1 MRPEIL
7 FPLFAPV
14 TALPGVGPRTA
25 KLIESLAGPH
35 VVDLCWHLPSGLIDR
50 RYAPKIADAE
60 PDRVATLTL
69 RVGQHLAPRNP
80 RQPYRIACHDD
91 TGEVTLVFFHA
102 KADYLGKILPEG
114 EVRVVSGRLEV
125 FGGRLQMSHPD
136 HIGRLEELRSLKR
149 VEPVYP
155 LTAGLT
161 LKPLGKAVRGALER
175 APAPAEW
182 LDPAFCAREGWP
194 DWRTALGAAHAPRGP
209 EDLDPLTPTRRRLA
223 YDELLANQLAL
234 GLVRHHQRG
243 QRGRA
248 IRGDGRLCDRAMAA
262 LPFQLTASQRQ
273 AGAEICADMASQSRM
288 LRLLQ
293 GDVGSGKTVV
303 ALMAMLSAVE
313 AGFQAALM
321 APTEILARQ
330 HLHTIAPL
338 AEAAG
343 VGLEL
348 LTGRDKGKA
357 REAALARLESGE
369 SGLAVGTHALFQK
382 EVAFRDLALAVIDEQ
397 HRFGVHQ
404 RLTLA
409 AKGPQGPKGRGAV
422 DVLVM
427 TATPIPRTLVLTSYG
442 DMEVSRLTEKPAGR
456 QPIDTRALPLDRL
469 DEVIDGIARALDA
482 GAQGGAPGSAP
493 RGAKIY
499 WVCPLVEESEASDL
513 AAAEARHKSLSQRFG
528 ARVGLVHGRMRGK
541 DKDAVMAAFAEGP
554 VDLLVATTVI
564 EVGVDVAAATVMVI
578 EHAERFGLAQ
588 LHQLRGR
595 VGRGAEKS
603 TCLLLYQGPLG
614 EAARARI
621 RILRET
627 DDGFRIAEEDL
638 RLRGAGE
645 LLGTRQ
651 SGFPEFRLADLAV
664 HDELLATARD
674 DARLIIAKDP
684 DLAGPRGAAL
694 RVLLYLFER
703 DAAVKYLGSG

>member
-102 KADYLGKILPEG
+102 KADYLSKILPEG

-243 QRGRA
+243 QRGRHPR
-248 IRGDGRLCDRAMAA
+248 IRLELRLIADVGLVGLPNAGKSTLLRQLSAARPRVADYPFTTLEPYLGVVQVGWEEFILADLPGLIEGAAAGAGLGHDFLRHASRTRLLIHLLDGAAPEPLQALDVINAELSAYDESLGARPQIVVVNKIDIEDAQAA
-262 LPFQLTASQRQ
+262 LP
-273 AGAEICADMASQSRM
+273 
-288 LRLLQ
+288 
-293 GDVGSGKTVV
+293 
-303 ALMAMLSAVE
+303 
-313 AGFQAALM
+313 
-321 APTEILARQ
+321 
-330 HLHTIAPL
+330 
-338 AEAAG
+338 
-343 VGLEL
+343 
-348 LTGRDKGKA
+348 
-357 REAALARLESGE
+357 
-369 SGLAVGTHALFQK
+369 
-382 EVAFRDLALAVIDEQ
+382 DL
-397 HRFGVHQ
+397 
-404 RLTLA
+404 LA
-409 AKGPQGPKGRGAV
+409 A
-422 DVLVM
+422 
-427 TATPIPRTLVLTSYG
+427 
-442 DMEVSRLTEKPAGR
+442 
-456 QPIDTRALPLDRL
+456 
-469 DEVIDGIARALDA
+469 
-482 GAQGGAPGSAP
+482 
-493 RGAKIY
+493 
-499 WVCPLVEESEASDL
+499 
-513 AAAEARHKSLSQRFG
+513 
-528 ARVGLVHGRMRGK
+528 
-541 DKDAVMAAFAEGP
+541 
-554 VDLLVATTVI
+554 
-564 EVGVDVAAATVMVI
+564 
-578 EHAERFGLAQ
+578 
-588 LHQLRGR
+588 
-595 VGRGAEKS
+595 
-603 TCLLLYQGPLG
+603 
-614 EAARARI
+614 
-621 RILRET
+621 
-627 DDGFRIAEEDL
+627 
-638 RLRGAGE
+638 
-645 LLGTRQ
+645 
-651 SGFPEFRLADLAV
+651 
-664 HDELLATARD
+664 
-674 DARLIIAKDP
+674 
-684 DLAGPRGAAL
+684 
-694 RVLLYLFER
+694 
-703 DAAVKYLGSG
+703 